1 MKIAEFNGLADEDA
15 EELIRSCCGSS
26 RWVSR
31 VLSRRPYVSVDA
43 LLAAADTAWQES
55 GSTDWEEAFA
65 HHPRIGE
72 SQAAAPVSEMARA
85 WSAGE
90 QGNLNQGAA
99 GVRTDLANGNREYE
113 RRFGRIF
120 IVCASGKGPDELL
133 EILRTR
139 LQNSPDVELRIAAAE
154 QGKIT
159 NLRLRKLF
167 SDEGAR
173 TS

>member
-1 MKIAEFNGLADEDA
+1 MKVAEFNALAGEDA
-15 EELIRSCCGSS
+15 EERMRSCCGSS

-43 LLAAADTAWQES
+43 LLSTADAAWQES
-55 GSTDWEEAFA
+55 GPTDWEEAFA
-65 HHPRIGE
+65 QHPRIGE
-72 SQAAAPVSEMARA
+72 SRAAAPVSETARA
-85 WSAGE
+85 WSAEE
-90 QGNLNQGAA
+90 QGKLEGGAA

-120 IVCASGKGPDELL
+120 IVCASGKGPDEVL
-133 EILRTR
+133 ENLRTR

-154 QGKIT
+154 HGKIT
-159 NLRLRKLF
+159 QLRLRKLF

-173 TS
+173 T